1 MKHASVTKVPS
12 WATQMRKLM
21 RGAKEVFKMHS
32 NKRMQSDRQT
42 ATRFVDR

>member
-1 MKHASVTKVPS
+1 MLLSTKEKGNVMTKSMRHILNIEVTEMP
-12 WATQMRKLM
+12 
-21 RGAKEVFKMHS
+21 